1 MNGQL
6 LTAGIDV
13 GSSAVKVAIAMTGG
27 GVAQTLLSVP
37 EEGMGTGKSVRA
49 TQKIV
54 GATDRIVSAADGG
67 EKIVALHSERIRR
80 RELRKVITDCWR
92 VALDRAG
99 VGENDIAYVA
109 TTGEG
114 DLVEFRRGHFYG
126 MTTHSRGAQFL
137 MPECRA
143 VVDIGA
149 LHARAMKIDDHS
161 RVLNYKMTSQ
171 CASGTGQFLEN
182 VARYLGIALED
193 VGPMSLSASSPE
205 VVSSICAVLAETDV
219 INMVSRGIKPAD
231 ILRGIH
237 LSMAGRYVKLLR
249 SMAVT
254 TDVALT
260 GGLAADVGLA
270 AAFSEKAREDGLEM
284 KIYTDPSSHLAGAI
298 GAALWGAYRH
308 RVLERRAELA
318 S

>member
-1 MNGQL
+1 MSTEL
-6 LTAGIDV
+6 LTAGVDV
-13 GSSAVKVAIAMTGG
+13 GSSAVKVAITATGD
-27 GVAQTLLSVP
+27 VAQALQT
-37 EEGMGTGKSVRA
+37 EGADRNVCA
-49 TQKIV
+49 T
-54 GATDRIVSAADGG
+54 R

-80 RELRKVITDCWR
+80 RELRKVITDCWHA
-92 VALDRAG
+92 ALDKANVR
-99 VGENDIAYVA
+99 ESDIAYVA

-137 MPECRA
+137 MPQARA

-149 LHARAMKIDDHS
+149 LHARAMKIDERS

-193 VGPMSLSASSPE
+193 VGPMSLNASTPE
-205 VVSSICAVLAETDV
+205 AVSSICAVLAETDV
-219 INMVSRGIKPAD
+219 INMVSRGIKAAD
-231 ILRGIH
+231 ILKGIH

-249 SMAVT
+249 SMGVT

-284 KIYTDPSSHLAGAI
+284 TIHTHPHSHLAGAI

-308 RVLERRAELA
+308 RVLERRAEIA